1 MSQPRADRVD
11 IDTSAEEV
19 DGRGMAHGMGT
30 DALVAQRRHGL
41 GGFVRDPYDEAVN
54 AIASDR
60 AAVDVE
66 EDRCFTGAVDP
77 WSEQSAKDLGGARPQ
92 WTSTDLAS
100 LAVESHGQ
108 GIGSQVRHRGPSG
121 FGGTRTGVVETIW
134 RAR

>member
-77 WSEQSAKDLGGARPQ
+77 WSEQRAKDLGGARPGG
-92 WTSTDLAS
+92 L
-100 LAVESHGQ
+100 
-108 GIGSQVRHRGPSG
+108 RGDG
-121 FGGTRTGVVETIW
+121 EE
-134 RAR
+134 RANR